1 MYGRSSLPTVL
12 AGVMEY
18 MLNLKAAAHEIDT
31 HSSTLC
37 TLATLVFNIIL
48 YEHPCHFIGLIRMI
62 ILIQCNIVISLL
74 FQVEEYRTN
83 LVMDI
88 IMFV

>member
-1 MYGRSSLPTVL
+1 MYGRSSLPSVL
-12 AGVMEY
+12 AGLMEY
-18 MLNLKAAAHEIDT
+18 MLNLKAAAHTIDT
-31 HSSTLC
+31 HSSTLY

-48 YEHPCHFIGLIRMI
+48 YEHPCHFTGLIRMI

>member
-1 MYGRSSLPTVL
+1 ML
-12 AGVMEY
+12 AGVTEY
-18 MLNLKAAAHEIDT
+18 MLNLKAATHAIDT

-37 TLATLVFNIIL
+37 TLAPLIFNIIL
-48 YEHPCHFIGLIRMI
+48 YEHPCYFIGLIRMI
-62 ILIQCNIVISLL
+62 VLIQCNIVISLL

-83 LVMDI
+83 LVMDM